1 MSWFLK
7 VLFAAAG
14 ATLMAT
20 RPVAAAELRVSF
32 AELAG
37 VVQKIVGDGKIY
49 LNNAPGGL
57 LQLVGTSSSVTLG
70 NQLLPVPVPVKS
82 FQILGS
88 SYAYYISDV
97 TSTAIR
103 VTPVS
108 GALRLTVEFESEGP
122 ELVGGCISG
131 GCGLAD
137 VLPDIEWGRPQ
148 VHIDLFPVRF
158 NGSVSL
164 QVRSVEIAGSLEPV
178 CRSSSGVIA
187 QSTCQIARPAA
198 QRTIQTVRKDL
209 NAILKER
216 VNDPSIQQSLADS
229 LKRYLVLG
237 PAGEVAITNVSV
249 DAKGVV
255 VAFQFGNG
263 G

>member
-1 MSWFLK
+1 LRSFFKAL
-7 VLFAAAG
+7 LAIFG
-14 ATLMAT
+14 ATLVAIC
-20 RPVAAAELRVSF
+20 PVAAAELRVSF
-32 AELAG
+32 AELAS
-37 VVQKIVGDGKIY
+37 VVQKVVGDGKIY

-88 SYAYYISDV
+88 SYAYYINDV

-103 VTPVS
+103 VSPVS

-131 GCGLAD
+131 GCGLAG

-164 QVRSVEIAGSLEPV
+164 QVRSVEIGGSLEPV

-249 DAKGVV
+249 DSKGVV
-255 VAFQFGNG
+255 VAFQFGAG